1 MPTCG
6 WAGTERE
13 KPVAS
18 GNVNWTQEYSHSH
31 PAGGSGP
38 WPALPGT
45 PCWLIQEGGGWAE
58 QACIPHLQEEL
69 DTHSCRGPLV
79 QNH

>member
-1 MPTCG
+1 MPTYG

-45 PCWLIQEGGGWAE
+45 PCWLIQEGGG
-58 QACIPHLQEEL
+58 QSRPVYPTCKRSGH
-69 DTHSCRGPLV
+69 T
-79 QNH
+79 